1 MEKHSCYKLITINKK
16 ATFNYFFIEKYT
28 AGIVLLGTEI
38 KSIRQSKV
46 NIQDAFCFFHKGELF
61 VKQMHISLYKFGN
74 IYNHDEYRVRKLLLT
89 KRELNK
95 LFGKLDIGIT
105 IVPTKLFI
113 DEHNRAKLEI
123 ALAKG
128 KKIYDKRRTIKER
141 DIKRQMNQE
150 LKYS

>member
-16 ATFNYFFIEKYT
+16 ATFNYFFIEKYI

-38 KSIRQSKV
+38 KSVRQSKV
-46 NIQDAFCFFHKGELF
+46 NIQDSFCFFYKGELF

-74 IYNHDEYRVRKLLLT
+74 IYNHDEYRVRKL
-89 KRELNK
+89 
-95 LFGKLDIGIT
+95 FGKLDVGLT